1 MNSEQT
7 EKRKVRQM
15 EIKISEF
22 SLGFSANGL
31 HLWRVSSLS
40 LATVKLCSASWAE
53 SVVHPKESLG
63 LKK

>member
-1 MNSEQT
+1 
-7 EKRKVRQM
+7 M

-22 SLGFSANGL
+22 SLGFSTNRL

-40 LATVKLCSASWAE
+40 LATVKLCSASWVE